1 MGKKR
6 VFSILGLEEVPGRK
20 LPILTYPDPALK
32 REALPVERFDGELE
46 ALCQNML
53 YTMYHAQGVGLA
65 APQVGVGRRIFV
77 LDVDYE
83 REKILDSETG
93 ERKVRCSDLNPHI
106 FINPVIVEKSGEM
119 VFREGCLSLP
129 GVYQEV
135 TRFERIA
142 VNYQDLNGNGKVWR
156 GEGLFSVCIQHEKD
170 HLDGIVFV
178 ERLSDLKRDFLLKK
192 YFKKRSAC
200 QP

>member
-1 MGKKR
+1 M
-6 VFSILGLEEVPGRK
+6 
-20 LPILTYPDPALK
+20 PIVTYPDPILK
-32 REALPVERFDGELE
+32 RKALPVENFDKELRE
-46 ALCQNML
+46 LCQNMIH
-53 YTMYHAQGVGLA
+53 TMYHAQGIGLA

-83 REKILDSETG
+83 REKIIEPQTQ
-93 ERKVRCSDLNPHI
+93 KKMVRCGQLNPHV
-106 FINPVIVEKSGEM
+106 FINPVLAEKSGEM

-135 TRFERIA
+135 IRFENIV
-142 VNYQDLNGNGKVWR
+142 VNYQDLDGNHKVWKA
-156 GEGLFSVCIQHEKD
+156 EGLLSVCMQHEND

-192 YFKKRSAC
+192 YYKKRAVLE
-200 QP
+200 Q